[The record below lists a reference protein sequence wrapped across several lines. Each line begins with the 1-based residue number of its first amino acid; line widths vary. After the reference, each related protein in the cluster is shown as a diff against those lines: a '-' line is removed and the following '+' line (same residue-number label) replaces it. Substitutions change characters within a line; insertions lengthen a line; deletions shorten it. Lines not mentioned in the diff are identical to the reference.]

1 MKKLLLLIL
10 LTSSFSAYSESN
22 GNEIVK
28 ILNEEIL
35 TSYDQENYGEVDEFL
50 MVYLDR
56 CIDYTS
62 RKVSNEVDQMW
73 AKRNQRIRKLTK
85 LSNEAENEYIK
96 VVKGCY
102 SSLDTD
108 DLSEKLSCRK
118 DKEKG
123 LKKIMEARENLH
135 RETSLII
142 DPANTTNYALGF
154 CAYWYSEIKSKLPSI
169 SY

>member
-50 MVYLDR
+50 MVYLER

-62 RKVSNEVDQMW
+62 RKVFNEVDQMW
-73 AKRNQRIRKLTK
+73 AKRDQRIRKLTK

-96 VVKGCY
+96 VVNSCY
-102 SSLDTD
+102 SSLDTG
-108 DLSEKLSCRK
+108 DLSGRLSCSK
-118 DKEKG
+118 DKEKE
-123 LKKIMEARENLH
+123 LKKIMEARENLY

-142 DPANTTNYALGF
+142 DPVNTTTYALGF
-154 CAYWYSEIKSKLPSI
+154 CAHWYSEIKSKLTKE
-169 SY
+169 